1 MFFTYLRRELRRRM
15 RQAIFIALGLALG
28 VGLVITVTAASAGVK
43 NAQGTVLH
51 ALYGVGTDVTVTKT
65 PKAGSFTPGSFGF
78 GFRAGT
84 GSRPVAGTKINNNT
98 LSASPTLA
106 AISSSSV
113 ATVAG
118 LHDVAAA
125 AGGLTLDNR
134 TISGTVPAVN
144 VNGGGF
150 GGGGGASGSG
160 GSGNGGQSFRANFT
174 TSNFS
179 VAGVDIGRG
188 ELGPLSSGKLSAGRT
203 FSASDTSANV
213 ALVDASYAT
222 QNKLKTGS
230 TIAVGNKSGQATNF
244 KVVGIV
250 SEPAGD
256 NPSDVYIPL
265 AVAQNLASLKN
276 QVNTIYVAASSS
288 SAISSVQSQISKA
301 LPGYTV
307 TTSSDLASEVTGSLS
322 SASSLAN
329 NLGKW
334 LALAVLIAAFLLA
347 SLLTMAAVS
356 RRVRE
361 FGTLKALGW
370 KSRRIIGQVMGEAV
384 TLGLIGGAIGIGLG
398 LAGAE
403 LVSKLSPKLS
413 AVVGQTT
420 GSATPGGARQ
430 FGFGGRRRRRRRR
443 RRSWRRGLRRGRWGR
458 RWRLR
463 RGFRSRHLPPPRG
476 GQPHG
481 GGAPVRRG
489 ERQRDP
495 ARGRAG
501 RGGRH
506 HRRHLRRLAGRAA
519 ASCRR
524 PGQGR
529 LRHRREDSMYKLS
542 GVTKNYAKGREIVA
556 ALRGVDLVIEDGE
569 WLAIQ
574 GPTGHGKST
583 LLQILGGLDRPSAG
597 IVDFDGRDLGQLRE
611 AEVTRVRAT
620 SIGFVFQTFNLI
632 PTLSAQE
639 NVEAALVPLHVSTA
653 ARQQRAAVALEAV
666 GLGDRLRHVPGEL
679 SGGQQQRVAIA
690 RALVK
695 EPKVL
700 LADEPTGNLDE
711 DTRDEIIGLLEVMWR
726 ERGLTMVLVTHDS
739 TVARRAQRIGVMKK
753 GLLSFR
759 QPARDLTAERLR
771 PPDLAAADSVPAD
784 E

>member
-113 ATVAG
+113 ATAAG
-118 LHDVAAA
+118 LHGVAAA
-125 AGGLTLDNR
+125 AGGLILDNR

-150 GGGGGASGSG
+150 GSRGGGSGSG

-222 QNKLKTGS
+222 QNKLQTGS
-230 TIAVGNKSGQATNF
+230 AIAVGNKSGKATTF

-265 AVAQNLASLKN
+265 AVAQNLAGLKN

-430 FGFGGRRRRRRRR
+430 FGFGAGA
-443 RRSWRRGLRRGRWGR
+443 
-458 RWRLR
+458 
-463 RGFRSRHLPPPRG
+463 G
-476 GQPHG
+476 GGGGGGG
-481 GGAPVRRG
+481 GGAGGGGFGGGGGGGFGGGPG
-489 ERQRDP
+489 
-495 ARGRAG
+495 AG
-501 RGGRH
+501 TF
-506 HRRHLRRLAGRAA
+506 
-519 ASCRR
+519 RR
-524 PGQGR
+524 PGAAS
-529 LRHRREDSMYKLS
+529 HTVAVHLS
-542 GVTKNYAKGREIVA
+542 AAVSANVILLAVVLAVA
-556 ALRGVDLVIEDGE
+556 
-569 WLAIQ
+569 
-574 GPTGHGKST
+574 
-583 LLQILGGLDRPSAG
+583 GGIIAG
-597 IVDFDGRDLGQLRE
+597 IFGGW
-611 AEVTRVRAT
+611 
-620 SIGFVFQTFNLI
+620 
-632 PTLSAQE
+632 
-639 NVEAALVPLHVSTA
+639 
-653 ARQQRAAVALEAV
+653 RAA
-666 GLGDRLRHVPGEL
+666 
-679 SGGQQQRVAIA
+679 
-690 RALVK
+690 
-695 EPKVL
+695 
-700 LADEPTGNLDE
+700 
-711 DTRDEIIGLLEVMWR
+711 
-726 ERGLTMVLVTHDS
+726 
-739 TVARRAQRIGVMKK
+739 
-753 GLLSFR
+753 
-759 QPARDLTAERLR
+759 RLR
-771 PPDLAAADSVPAD
+771 PAAALAKVA
-784 E
+784 

>member
-1 MFFTYLRRELRRRM
+1 VFVTYLRRELRRRM

-84 GSRPVAGTKINNNT
+84 GSRPVVGTKINNNT

-118 LHDVAAA
+118 LHGVAAA

-150 GGGGGASGSG
+150 GGGGGGSGSGGSGNG

-265 AVAQNLASLKN
+265 AVAQNLAGLKN

-370 KSRRIIGQVMGEAV
+370 KSRRIIRQVMGEAV

-430 FGFGGRRRRRRRR
+430 FGFGAGA
-443 RRSWRRGLRRGRWGR
+443 GA
-458 RWRLR
+458 
-463 RGFRSRHLPPPRG
+463 G
-476 GQPHG
+476 GGG
-481 GGAPVRRG
+481 GGAGGGGFGGGGGGGLGGGPG
-489 ERQRDP
+489 
-495 ARGRAG
+495 AG
-501 RGGRH
+501 TF
-506 HRRHLRRLAGRAA
+506 
-519 ASCRR
+519 RR
-524 PGQGR
+524 PGAAS
-529 LRHRREDSMYKLS
+529 HTVAVHLS
-542 GVTKNYAKGREIVA
+542 AAVSANVILLAVVLAVA
-556 ALRGVDLVIEDGE
+556 G
-569 WLAIQ
+569 AI
-574 GPTGHGKST
+574 
-583 LLQILGGLDRPSAG
+583 IAG
-597 IVDFDGRDLGQLRE
+597 IFGGW
-611 AEVTRVRAT
+611 
-620 SIGFVFQTFNLI
+620 
-632 PTLSAQE
+632 
-639 NVEAALVPLHVSTA
+639 
-653 ARQQRAAVALEAV
+653 RAA
-666 GLGDRLRHVPGEL
+666 
-679 SGGQQQRVAIA
+679 
-690 RALVK
+690 
-695 EPKVL
+695 
-700 LADEPTGNLDE
+700 
-711 DTRDEIIGLLEVMWR
+711 
-726 ERGLTMVLVTHDS
+726 
-739 TVARRAQRIGVMKK
+739 
-753 GLLSFR
+753 
-759 QPARDLTAERLR
+759 RLR
-771 PPDLAAADSVPAD
+771 PAAALAKVA
-784 E
+784 

>member
-150 GGGGGASGSG
+150 GGGGG

-265 AVAQNLASLKN
+265 AVAQNLAGLKN

-430 FGFGGRRRRRRRR
+430 FGFGAGA
-443 RRSWRRGLRRGRWGR
+443 GAGA
-458 RWRLR
+458 
-463 RGFRSRHLPPPRG
+463 G
-476 GQPHG
+476 GGG
-481 GGAPVRRG
+481 GGAGGGGFGGGGGGGFGGGPG
-489 ERQRDP
+489 
-495 ARGRAG
+495 AG
-501 RGGRH
+501 TF
-506 HRRHLRRLAGRAA
+506 
-519 ASCRR
+519 RR
-524 PGQGR
+524 PGAAS
-529 LRHRREDSMYKLS
+529 HTVAVHLS
-542 GVTKNYAKGREIVA
+542 AAVSANVILLAVVLAVA
-556 ALRGVDLVIEDGE
+556 
-569 WLAIQ
+569 
-574 GPTGHGKST
+574 
-583 LLQILGGLDRPSAG
+583 GGIIAG
-597 IVDFDGRDLGQLRE
+597 IFGGW
-611 AEVTRVRAT
+611 
-620 SIGFVFQTFNLI
+620 
-632 PTLSAQE
+632 
-639 NVEAALVPLHVSTA
+639 
-653 ARQQRAAVALEAV
+653 RAA
-666 GLGDRLRHVPGEL
+666 
-679 SGGQQQRVAIA
+679 
-690 RALVK
+690 
-695 EPKVL
+695 
-700 LADEPTGNLDE
+700 
-711 DTRDEIIGLLEVMWR
+711 
-726 ERGLTMVLVTHDS
+726 
-739 TVARRAQRIGVMKK
+739 
-753 GLLSFR
+753 
-759 QPARDLTAERLR
+759 RLR
-771 PPDLAAADSVPAD
+771 PAAALAKVA
-784 E
+784 

>member
-150 GGGGGASGSG
+150 GGGGGGSGSGGSGNG

-230 TIAVGNKSGQATNF
+230 TIAVGNKSGKATNF

-256 NPSDVYIPL
+256 NPSDVYVPL
-265 AVAQNLASLKN
+265 AVAQNLAGLKN

-430 FGFGGRRRRRRRR
+430 FGFGA
-443 RRSWRRGLRRGRWGR
+443 
-458 RWRLR
+458 
-463 RGFRSRHLPPPRG
+463 G
-476 GQPHG
+476 GGG
-481 GGAPVRRG
+481 GGAGGGGFGGGGGGGGGGFGGGPG
-489 ERQRDP
+489 
-495 ARGRAG
+495 AG
-501 RGGRH
+501 TF
-506 HRRHLRRLAGRAA
+506 
-519 ASCRR
+519 RR
-524 PGQGR
+524 PGAAS
-529 LRHRREDSMYKLS
+529 HTVAVHLS
-542 GVTKNYAKGREIVA
+542 AAVSANVILLAVVLAVA
-556 ALRGVDLVIEDGE
+556 
-569 WLAIQ
+569 
-574 GPTGHGKST
+574 
-583 LLQILGGLDRPSAG
+583 GGIIAG
-597 IVDFDGRDLGQLRE
+597 IFGGW
-611 AEVTRVRAT
+611 
-620 SIGFVFQTFNLI
+620 
-632 PTLSAQE
+632 
-639 NVEAALVPLHVSTA
+639 
-653 ARQQRAAVALEAV
+653 RAA
-666 GLGDRLRHVPGEL
+666 
-679 SGGQQQRVAIA
+679 
-690 RALVK
+690 
-695 EPKVL
+695 
-700 LADEPTGNLDE
+700 
-711 DTRDEIIGLLEVMWR
+711 
-726 ERGLTMVLVTHDS
+726 
-739 TVARRAQRIGVMKK
+739 
-753 GLLSFR
+753 
-759 QPARDLTAERLR
+759 RLR
-771 PPDLAAADSVPAD
+771 PAAALAKVA
-784 E
+784 

>member
-150 GGGGGASGSG
+150 GGGGGGSGGSGSG

-203 FSASDTSANV
+203 FSASDMSANV
-213 ALVDASYAT
+213 AMVDASYAT

-230 TIAVGNKSGQATNF
+230 AIAVGNKSGKATTF

-265 AVAQNLASLKN
+265 AVAQNLAGLKN
-276 QVNTIYVAASSS
+276 QVNTIYVTATNS
-288 SAISSVQSQISKA
+288 SAINAVSGEISKA

-361 FGTLKALGW
+361 FGTLKAIGW
-370 KSRRIIGQVMGEAV
+370 KSRRVIGQVMGEAV
-384 TLGLIGGAIGIGLG
+384 TLGLIGGVIGVGLG

-403 LVSKLSPKLS
+403 LVSKMSPKLS

-430 FGFGGRRRRRRRR
+430 FGFGGA
-443 RRSWRRGLRRGRWGR
+443 
-458 RWRLR
+458 
-463 RGFRSRHLPPPRG
+463 
-476 GQPHG
+476 G
-481 GGAPVRRG
+481 GGGGGSGGGFGGGPGAGTFR
-489 ERQRDP
+489 
-495 ARGRAG
+495 RAG
-501 RGGRH
+501 SAGHTVAVHLSAAVSANVILLAVVLAVAGG
-506 HRRHLRRLAGRAA
+506 LIAGIFGGWRAA
-519 ASCRR
+519 
-524 PGQGR
+524 
-529 LRHRREDSMYKLS
+529 
-542 GVTKNYAKGREIVA
+542 
-556 ALRGVDLVIEDGE
+556 
-569 WLAIQ
+569 
-574 GPTGHGKST
+574 
-583 LLQILGGLDRPSAG
+583 
-597 IVDFDGRDLGQLRE
+597 
-611 AEVTRVRAT
+611 
-620 SIGFVFQTFNLI
+620 
-632 PTLSAQE
+632 
-639 NVEAALVPLHVSTA
+639 
-653 ARQQRAAVALEAV
+653 
-666 GLGDRLRHVPGEL
+666 
-679 SGGQQQRVAIA
+679 
-690 RALVK
+690 
-695 EPKVL
+695 
-700 LADEPTGNLDE
+700 
-711 DTRDEIIGLLEVMWR
+711 
-726 ERGLTMVLVTHDS
+726 
-739 TVARRAQRIGVMKK
+739 
-753 GLLSFR
+753 
-759 QPARDLTAERLR
+759 RLR
-771 PPDLAAADSVPAD
+771 PADALSKVA
-784 E
+784 